1 MILAAALLTAQALQP
16 APRHIRA
23 PHRIVQSASATDATE
38 RESYLQYNA
47 HAWRGVCRSVV
58 VDATRRRV
66 DYDADLDGKRYSA
79 AVKRRK
85 NGDLEERFSWDD
97 ADSIETTLPSTD
109 VVCDFDGSYS
119 CDRASSLV
127 AGTAPSFTI
136 ETGLAVSDEARIRVV
151 AMYDGATGL
160 LKRIACLDEQRV
172 GATESTGGA
181 ALAAEVDDVFAVS
194 GEWAGD
200 ATVRRPDNSACRVLK
215 QDFILRCD
223 GERFYR
229 GLEMRMPGDLFST
242 DAKTERTLLES
253 YGEVSEPGAAYDSVI
268 FREDGAVLCILPGC
282 YALCPFS
289 LDDEK
294 AFFVEAGCFVDE
306 DDRQGQLPISVRKGI
321 MMEGDPGTS
330 SRFLARSVRLYAPKR
345 ELKSVTT
352 SYHQLVD
359 GD

>member
-1 MILAAALLTAQALQP
+1 MIAALITAAAALQP
-16 APRHIRA
+16 ARLRHRA
-23 PHRIVQSASATDATE
+23 PRRTVRAASATDATE

-79 AVKRRK
+79 AVKRRA

-97 ADSIETTLPSTD
+97 DDAIETTLPSKD

-136 ETGLAVSDEARIRVV
+136 ETGLAVSDEARIRLL
-151 AMYDGATGL
+151 ALYDGATGL

-268 FREDGAVLCILPGC
+268 FREDNAVLCILPGC

-289 LDDEK
+289 LDEEK

-330 SRFLARSVRLYAPKR
+330 SRFLARSVRLYAPQR